1 MTQNNS
7 NSHKNTA
14 NYLSYQVRQILNQK
28 GYSFLWN
35 WDDYQYFKSTCKNA
49 FNKAQAIAEKFLE
62 ETNTKSDY
70 NEYIF

>member
-1 MTQNNS
+1 MTPIKS
-7 NSHKNTA
+7 NSHKITSFK
-14 NYLSYQVRQILNQK
+14 LSDQVKEKLHQK

-49 FNKAQAIAEKFLE
+49 YNKAQAIAEKFLE

>member
-1 MTQNNS
+1 MTQINS
-7 NSHKNTA
+7 NSHKNTS

-35 WDDYQYFKSTCKNA
+35 WDDYQYFKSLCKNA

-62 ETNTKSDY
+62 ETNTKSDF